1 MANEKK
7 LRLKKSSQSVRSR
20 VEDATT
26 GKGLKPKRR
35 LRSAGANGV
44 KKLVHASRKQY
55 FLPLPATK
63 LGDKLNKP
71 RTLSPSYFRKA
82 WQELKNV
89 TWPGRRETWRLTI
102 AVFLFAMI
110 FGIVVALVDYGFETL
125 FRKVLF
131 K

>member
-1 MANEKK
+1 MATEKK

-35 LRSAGANGV
+35 IRSAGVRGV
-44 KKLVHASRKQY
+44 KKIVSASKKHY
-55 FLPLPATK
+55 YLPMPSTP
-63 LGDKLNKP
+63 LGEKLNKP
-71 RTLSPSYFRKA
+71 RTLSPSYFRNA
-82 WQELKNV
+82 WKELKNV
-89 TWPGRRETWRLTI
+89 SWPGRRETWKLTFS
-102 AVFLFAMI
+102 VFIFAMV

-125 FRKVLF
+125 FRKVIF